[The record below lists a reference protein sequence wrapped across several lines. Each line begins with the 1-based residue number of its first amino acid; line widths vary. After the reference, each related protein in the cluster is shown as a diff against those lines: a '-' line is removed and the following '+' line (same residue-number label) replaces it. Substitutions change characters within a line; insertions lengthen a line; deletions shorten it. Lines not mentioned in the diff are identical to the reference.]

1 MSKGVKRYAATG
13 RDVYIDVPLSNVAIT
28 YRPQNMVADQLAPI
42 VPVMKQSGAY
52 PIWAIA
58 DAYRLENDERAPGT
72 EATPVTWDVSSDL
85 FYCKNYALKTRVP
98 WEDLENADPWFII
111 SSREA
116 KARRIKD
123 KLVLKW
129 ESRVAGKVNSGT
141 NVGSYAAVASA
152 WNDHTSGKSDPIG
165 DINKALKNVEDSTG
179 IRPNRIAY
187 SRAAWRE
194 FREHADVINRIYGTA
209 GFAGAQ
215 SARLVTRE
223 NTKALFEVDE
233 IIIAGAYK
241 NTKDKGQTVSLSMM
255 WGGNVLVY
263 YSPSVPSIDDA
274 SFMYSFR
281 WNKIRDLDMAA
292 TVRSIEPKQC
302 DEIELG
308 YYQDEKIT
316 AKELA
321 FLITTTV
328 SGY

>member
-1 MSKGVKRYAATG
+1 MKGIKRYAATG
-13 RDVYIDVPLSNVAIT
+13 RDIYIDVPLSNVAIV
-28 YRPQNMVADQLAPI
+28 YRPSGMVVDQLAP
-42 VPVMKQSGAY
+42 VVQVQKQSGAY
-52 PIWAIA
+52 PIWSLA
-58 DAYRLENDERAPGT
+58 DAYRLEDDERAPGT

-85 FYCKNYALKTRVP
+85 YMCRNYALKTRVP

-111 SSREA
+111 NTREA

-129 ESRVAGKVNSGT
+129 ESRVASKVTSGT
-141 NVGSYAAVASA
+141 NVGSYAAVASS

-165 DINKALKNVEDSTG
+165 DINRALKNVEDSTG
-179 IRPNRIAY
+179 VRPNRICF
-187 SRAAWRE
+187 SRASWRE

-209 GFAGAQ
+209 GGGNP
-215 SARLVTRE
+215 ARLVTRE

-233 IIIAGAYK
+233 VLVAGTYK
-241 NTKDKGQTVSLSMM
+241 NTKDKGLGTSLSMM

-263 YSPSVPSIDDA
+263 YAPGSPSIDDA

-281 WNKIRDLDMAA
+281 WPKVRDLDMAA

-316 AKELA
+316 AKELGY
-321 FLITTTV
+321 LITTTV

>member
-1 MSKGVKRYAATG
+1 MAQKVKRYAATG

-28 YRPQNMVADQLAPI
+28 YRPGGMVADQLAPI
-42 VPVMKQSGAY
+42 VNVMKQTGAY
-52 PIWAIA
+52 PIWSIA
-58 DAYRLENDERAPGT
+58 DAYRIENDERAPGT

-85 FYCKNYALKTRVP
+85 YNCKNYALKTRVP

-111 SSREA
+111 TSREA

-129 ESRVAGKVNSGT
+129 ESRVALKVNSGT

-179 IRPNRIAY
+179 IRPNRIAF
-187 SRAAWRE
+187 SRASWRE
-194 FREHADVINRIYGTA
+194 FREHADVITRIYGTA
-209 GFAGAQ
+209 GAGNP
-215 SARLVTRE
+215 ARIVTRE

-233 IIIAGAYK
+233 VIVAGAYK
-241 NTKDKGQTVSLSMM
+241 NTKDKGQTASLSML

-263 YSPSVPSIDDA
+263 YAPASPTIDDA

-281 WNKIRDLDMAA
+281 WSKVRDLDMAA

-316 AKELA
+316 AKELG

>member
-1 MSKGVKRYAATG
+1 MKNGIKRYAATG
-13 RDVYIDVPLSNVAIT
+13 RDVYIDVPLSNVAIV
-28 YRPQNMVADQLAPI
+28 YRPQGMIADQLAPI
-42 VPVMKQSGAY
+42 VTVLKQSGAY

-58 DAYRLENDERAPGT
+58 DAYRLEDDERAPGT
-72 EATPVTWDVSSDL
+72 EANLVTWDVSSDT
-85 FYCKNYALKTRVP
+85 YMAKNYALKTRVP

-111 SSREA
+111 NTREA

-129 ESRVAGKVNSGT
+129 ESRVASKVTSGT
-141 NVGSYAAVASA
+141 NCGSYAAVASS
-152 WNDHTSGKSDPIG
+152 WNGAGSPIS

-179 IRPNRIAY
+179 IRPNNICF
-187 SRAAWRE
+187 SRAAWRD
-194 FREHADVINRIYGTA
+194 FREDSNVIARIYGTA
-209 GFAGAQ
+209 GMG
-215 SARLVTRE
+215 SPTRLVTRE
-223 NTKALFEVDE
+223 LTAALFEVDRV
-233 IIIAGAYK
+233 IIAGSYK
-241 NTKDKGQTVSLSMM
+241 NTKDKGLGNSLSMM

-263 YSPSVPSIDDA
+263 YAPAAPSIDDA

-281 WNKIRDLDMAA
+281 WNKVRDLDMAA

-308 YYQDEKIT
+308 YYQDEKVT

-321 FLITTTV
+321 FLITGTS